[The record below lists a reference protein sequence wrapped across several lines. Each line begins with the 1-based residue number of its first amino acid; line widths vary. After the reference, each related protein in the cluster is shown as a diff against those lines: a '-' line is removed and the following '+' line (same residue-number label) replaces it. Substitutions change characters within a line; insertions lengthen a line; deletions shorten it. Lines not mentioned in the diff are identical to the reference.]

1 MQNYI
6 AKQYKI
12 IKSKNAIVSGNIF
25 RKSFLDSIS
34 SINEMLA
41 LADAERQTLIQL
53 AINEQ
58 NAIKVD
64 AAIQAQKEVWEQAFS
79 CFTKLQDLEDEV
91 LKKAEVV
98 VMKTVQKVLEELLLL
113 PPSPDWP
120 ISSSV
125 RLILR
130 EWQGVQKGIL
140 ILHPDD
146 LKLIPEVLIS
156 NQLLDVISDSNQAQG
171 SCKLSFGMSE
181 LHACFHSNIQALISV
196 LEDKNNK
203 DFNQEKELSYVE

>member
-1 MQNYI
+1 MHNYI
-6 AKQYKI
+6 TKQYKI
-12 IKSKNAIVSGNIF
+12 IKNKNVVVSGVVF
-25 RKSFLDSIS
+25 KKSFLDSIS
-34 SINEMLA
+34 SIDGVLA

-58 NAIKVD
+58 DAIKFD
-64 AAIQAQKEVWEQAFS
+64 AAMQAQKEVWEQAFA
-79 CFTKLQDLEDEV
+79 CFIRLQDLEDNL

-98 VMKTVQKVLEELLLL
+98 VMKTIQKILEELLLL
-113 PPSPDWP
+113 SPSPAWP

-125 RLILR
+125 RLIIR

-140 ILHPDD
+140 ILHPED
-146 LKLIPEVLIS
+146 LKLVPEVLIS
-156 NQLLDVISDSNQAQG
+156 NSLLDVVSDSNQAQG

-196 LEDKNNK
+196 LEDKNKN
-203 DFNQEKELSYVE
+203 DFNQKKEISYAN